1 MKDARRQT
9 PDANGLRNG
18 ERVRHPDPRADA
30 KGIGKVGHLGRLG
43 LPCKAASQTGEHSL
57 DVLQL
62 ANDRRH
68 VVLVGHPQEH
78 GHKQVGLQLRSRTQC
93 DIDKPAELAISEAAT
108 SLGDVGCDRH
118 RRPPTLRNE
127 SESFR
132 LGEPFGDR
140 VDALDD
146 DTTSLPDFEFPKVLH
161 PSLVQEKRSRQNVR
175 DTHLASGVWRLAS
188 SVSYPSLKANPS
200 ATPPAVGVWRL
211 ASGVSSYDPAANLS

>member
-9 PDANGLRNG
+9 PDAKGLRNG

-43 LPCKAASQTGEHSL
+43 LLCKAASQTGEHSL

-93 DIDKPAELAISEAAT
+93 DIDETSELSIAEPAT
-108 SLGDVGCDRH
+108 SFGDIRSDRH
-118 RRPPTLRNE
+118 RRPPALRNK
-127 SESFR
+127 SESLR
-132 LGEPFGDR
+132 CRKLFGDR

-161 PSLVQEKRSRQNVR
+161 TPLVSGKRSRRNVR
-175 DTHLASGVWRLAS
+175 DTPRASGVMRLAS
-188 SVSYPSLKANPS
+188 SVSYPSLNANPS
-200 ATPPAVGVWRL
+200 ATPPAAGVWRL